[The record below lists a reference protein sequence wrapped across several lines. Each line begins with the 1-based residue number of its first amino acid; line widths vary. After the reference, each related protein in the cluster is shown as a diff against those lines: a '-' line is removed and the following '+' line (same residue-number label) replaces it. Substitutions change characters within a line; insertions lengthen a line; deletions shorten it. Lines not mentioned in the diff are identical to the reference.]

1 MGSKGGAKSF
11 GIVRA
16 MSDGVNDDLR
26 TRLAAPRIAVL
37 GPAAVGP
44 PEALRPLTGRPARV
58 LLALAAARRPCGLE
72 ALADTVWGAE
82 RPASYRPAL
91 HVHLGQVRR
100 ALDELG
106 CGARIVRSNEGYA
119 LATGDCQLDAR
130 LAIAL
135 LDGAR
140 ARQAED
146 PSGARW
152 HVEAALGLWRG
163 TPFAVDDEVVVTT
176 AAHHMEALRRDAE
189 ELRVELLLLAG
200 EARAAEEA
208 AMHAVDLEPL
218 REHRWGQLLRARYL
232 AGRTAEALATYQ
244 DARDT
249 LIEALGIEPG
259 PELRDLEAAALT
271 HDVARLRLPV
281 GAREDLGPPPPATG
295 AFIGREAEVRR
306 AGATIAS
313 THRLLVLGPPGVGK
327 SRFAVELA
335 GELGLDSAW
344 ADVGSGVS
352 TAVALDWARRHP
364 DGLLVLDNA
373 EDDVAAVAAMVDE
386 LARSTPGVSILVTSR
401 HPVDIPSPVEVLGP
415 LPTPEPDA
423 DDEEIEGSPAVVAL
437 RAALQELA
445 PAVSPSPDE
454 VAALVRRA
462 GGLPLAIRLAA
473 TTARTLPAA
482 SVLALPA
489 SGPDDEIDRATR
501 TALRVVDDAAC
512 GAFLDLT
519 VIGGAFDLDVAAGV
533 TGLGPDRTTAAIV
546 ALADHGLI
554 QARPDRTDPFT
565 VLEPLRAVGQ
575 RLLADAGGAEEAA
588 DRLADTCLE
597 RARALERISSD
608 AEPTDLEV
616 RLRSDLPRHRQALDH
631 LAERRD
637 AERAL
642 SLACRLEFPLYAL
655 GRWREKA
662 ELFDRALAIPG
673 PPSAMRARAHALRA
687 RPGPL
692 HLIDV
697 AEAEQAEQM
706 ASSLGH
712 ETLRAFARF
721 VRALHLMWSG
731 RHGEAAELFHD
742 ARQVFERE
750 DRGFLACDA
759 MKFLG
764 VTLVLDGDAEAG
776 LELQQEALARL
787 RRDHPSPFHAAHAL
801 AFLGH
806 SHRLLGDDVAA
817 FADWTQA
824 RALTGPIGNR
834 ATAAH
839 IAIGLGELAVER
851 GDPEEALGL
860 TSDALDLLAAGNVW
874 TYEPWAWTVAMRAH
888 LAAEDLAAATAC
900 GRRAVA
906 GLARV
911 PPGESV
917 RFGTELAALAI
928 IARDEVAAARI
939 LGVVGVT
946 PDCRE
951 LPFPPPA
958 EAVRRDSLLRAVE
971 DRLGRETARH
981 LETGSRCSLAEAA
994 GRLLT

>member
-1 MGSKGGAKSF
+1 
-11 GIVRA
+11 
-16 MSDGVNDDLR
+16 MSDGVNDDLG

-72 ALADTVWGAE
+72 GLAETVWGAE

-106 CGARIVRSNEGYA
+106 HGARIVRSNAGYA
-119 LATGDCQLDAR
+119 LETGDCELDAR
-130 LAIAL
+130 LAVAL

-140 ARQAED
+140 AGLAED

-163 TPFAVDDEVVVTT
+163 TPYAVDDEVVVPT
-176 AAHHMEALRRDAE
+176 AAHHLEALRRDAE
-189 ELRVELLLLAG
+189 ELRVELFLLAG
-200 EARAAEEA
+200 DARAAEEA

-244 DARDT
+244 DARVT

-271 HDVARLRLPV
+271 HDAARLRLPV
-281 GAREDLGPPPPATG
+281 GPREELGPPPPVTG
-295 AFIGREAEVRR
+295 AFVGREDEVRR
-306 AGATIAS
+306 AAATISS
-313 THRLLVLGPPGVGK
+313 THRLLVLGPPGVGT

-335 GELGLDSAW
+335 GYLDLDTAW
-344 ADVGSGVS
+344 AEVGSGVS

-373 EDDVAAVAAMVDE
+373 EHDVEAVVATVAD
-386 LARSTPGVSILVTSR
+386 LAHSTPGVSVLVTSR
-401 HPVDIPSPVEVLGP
+401 RPVDIESPVEVLGP
-415 LPTPEPDA
+415 LRTPELDA
-423 DDEEIEGSPAVVAL
+423 DAEEIEGCPAVIAL

-445 PAVSPSPDE
+445 PAVSPSTVE
-454 VAALVRRA
+454 AAALARRA

-473 TTARTLPAA
+473 TSARTLPAA
-482 SVLALPA
+482 AVLALPA

-501 TALRVVDDAAC
+501 TVLRVVDAEAC
-512 GAFLDLT
+512 RAFLDLAG
-519 VIGGAFDLDVAAGV
+519 IGGAFDLDVAAGV
-533 TGLGPDRTTAAIV
+533 TGLGPERTTAAILT
-546 ALADHGLI
+546 LADHGLV
-554 QARPDRTDPFT
+554 QARPHWTDPFT
-565 VLEPLRAVGQ
+565 VLEPLRAVGE
-575 RLLADAGGAEEAA
+575 RLLADAGGAEDAA
-588 DRLADTCLE
+588 NRLADTCLQ
-597 RARALERISSD
+597 RAGALDRMSSD

-631 LAERRD
+631 LAHQRD

-642 SLACRLEFPLYAL
+642 TLACRLELPFYAL
-655 GRWREKA
+655 GWWAEKA
-662 ELFDRALAIPG
+662 ELLDRALAIPG
-673 PPSAMRARAHALRA
+673 RPSAMRARAHALRA

-692 HLIDV
+692 HLIDSM
-697 AEAEQAEQM
+697 EAERAEQM

-712 ETLRAFARF
+712 ESLRAFARF
-721 VRALHLMWSG
+721 VRALYLMWSG
-731 RHGEAAELFHD
+731 HHGEAAELFHD

-750 DRGFLACDA
+750 GGGFFACDA
-759 MKFLG
+759 TKFLG
-764 VTLVLDGDAEAG
+764 VTLVLDGDTEAG
-776 LELQQEALARL
+776 LELQQEALARV
-787 RRDHPSPFHAAHAL
+787 RRDHPSPFHTAHAL

-817 FADWTQA
+817 FADWTQG
-824 RALTGPIGNR
+824 RALAGRIGNR

-851 GDPEEALGL
+851 GDPEAALGL

-888 LAAEDLAAATAC
+888 LAAEDLVAATAC
-900 GRRAVA
+900 GRRALA
-906 GLARV
+906 GLSRV

-928 IARDEVAAARI
+928 IARDEVTAARI

-946 PDCRE
+946 PDRRE
-951 LPFPPPA
+951 LPFAPPA
-958 EAVRRDSLLRAVE
+958 EAVRRDALRRAVE
-971 DRLGRETARH
+971 DRLGDEAARH

-994 GRLLT
+994 GRLLS